1 MNPMRIAVSNSM
13 RIWGGGENWSLTVS
27 HGLALRGHSVV
38 LVCQPDGELHR
49 RALAEEVD
57 NFSVAPLALRGDLN
71 PLGILRSRALFRRK
85 RIQLV
90 VCNLDREVRT
100 LGVAA
105 RLSGR
110 IVFVRRRGSDYP
122 FRNRLRFRLTY
133 RHLVDRVLVNSES
146 TRNSILEQNRW
157 MPPGKLFR
165 IYNGIPVEHFYPS
178 SRLRSA
184 ARRELGYGE
193 GDFVIGMAG
202 ALLPRKR
209 HLTLIRA
216 ASAVNDRI
224 PDLRLLILGQERDPA
239 FADLLRRTACELG
252 VADALDLHGRVTDMN
267 RFYNAMDLFVMPSEN
282 EGFGYAAAEAMAA
295 GVATVVS
302 DASSLPEVLG
312 TNGRTGFII
321 PLDDH
326 AALAGILQRLQED
339 AGTRQTV
346 AAAGRERV
354 LKEFGLDRMVRET
367 ESFFAGLLRS
377 Q

>member
-1 MNPMRIAVSNSM
+1 MMNPMRIAVSNSM
-13 RIWGGGENWSLTVS
+13 RIWGGGENWSLTVAR
-27 HGLALRGHSVV
+27 GLALRGHSVI

-49 RALAEEVD
+49 RAQTEGVD

-71 PLGILRSRALFRRK
+71 PLGILSSRALFRRK

-110 IVFVRRRGSDYP
+110 VVFVRRRGSDYP

-146 TRNSILEQNRW
+146 TRRSILEHNKW

-178 SRLRSA
+178 GKLRSA
-184 ARRELGYGE
+184 ARLELGYGE

-216 ASAVNDRI
+216 ASAVVDRI
-224 PDLRLLILGQERDPA
+224 PGLRLLVLGQERDPA
-239 FADLLRRTACELG
+239 YAELLCRTACDLG

-312 TNGRTGFII
+312 TSGRTGFII

-326 AALAGILQRLQED
+326 VALAGIMQSLREN

-367 ESFFAGLLRS
+367 ESFFAGLVS
-377 Q
+377 